1 VALSLSIRWK
11 LGLAA
16 GIPVLGAVV
25 LAMQIVSSARDE
37 ARRAESLGSV
47 ESLAELSADITKV
60 LHALELERAEVALGL
75 GLDDKHAAKGT
86 AEVVQRREAARFEKT
101 DAELAA
107 LHAFLGEHATSRLPR
122 RLAAAIEQ
130 TTDPLQRL
138 PEFRKRVKDR
148 HASLAQVLDQYGV
161 VTRALVKATAALTDL
176 SDDGQFLRLITSLV
190 ALLDLDER
198 ASEEHAL
205 LSHVFAVGEFPPGSY
220 RRLVTIVSEQ
230 ETYGGV
236 FRTLAAVEHQQ
247 MYDSLQGESAF
258 RESERLRKLALE
270 STDEKLVSDAE
281 AYFEMGQKRL
291 ELLRGVEALLDGQI
305 RSTVLAKIA
314 AVQRALTL
322 SVSLAASV
330 VLSSLL
336 FAWFIARGVTRRVDL
351 LRDASRRIGLGD
363 LGVRVRVS
371 SHDELG
377 QLGGSFNDM
386 VGELER
392 ARGQLSNQAR
402 MARELEIAATIQ
414 RAMLPP
420 QPSHPDFEFAGKMVP
435 ADEVGGDFYDVLSKP
450 DGRDLWITVGD
461 VSGHG
466 VGAGLVMLMTQ
477 VAFASHFLMDSTLAS
492 AHVLSDVN
500 RLLCENITHRLRDD
514 KYVTV
519 QLLKYTGAGKFVCV
533 GGHVWPLVYRVKT
546 GRCDLVRTPGPWL
559 GILPALGQIPESAI
573 DLDPGDVLC
582 LYSDGLSE
590 ARNDSGELFD
600 TDRLAQALEK
610 AIHDEEGLANVPEAV
625 FAVVEDFSGRHDDDW
640 TMLLVK
646 RTAGSQARIGA

>member
-1 VALSLSIRWK
+1 MALSLSIRQK

-16 GIPVLGAVV
+16 GVPVLGAIV
-25 LAMQIVSSARDE
+25 LAMQIVGSAREE

-47 ESLAELSADITKV
+47 ESLAELSADITRV
-60 LHALELERAEVALGL
+60 LHALELERADVALVC
-75 GLDDKHAAKGT
+75 AA
-86 AEVVQRREAARFEKT
+86 QRKEGAAAGNKKATDRAAARFDKT
-101 DAELAA
+101 DAD
-107 LHAFLGEHATSRLPR
+107 LGELKTFLRAHASSRLPR
-122 RLAAAIEQ
+122 RLAAALEE
-130 TTDPLQRL
+130 TTVPLQRL
-138 PEFRKRVKDR
+138 PDFRQKVQ
-148 HASLAQVLDQYGV
+148 AGQANLAEILDQYGV

-205 LSHVFAVGEFPPGSY
+205 LAHVFAMGEFPPGSY
-220 RRLVTIVSEQ
+220 RRLVTLVSEQ
-230 ETYGGV
+230 ETYGSV

-247 MYDSLQGESAF
+247 MYGALQGESAF

-270 STDEKLVSDAE
+270 STDEQLSVDAE
-281 AYFEMGQKRL
+281 EYFAVGQKRL
-291 ELLRGVEALLDGQI
+291 ELLRRVEDLLDGQI

-314 AVQRALTL
+314 AVERALTL
-322 SVSLAASV
+322 SVSLASGV

-351 LRDASRRIGLGD
+351 LRDASRRIGQGD

-377 QLGGSFNDM
+377 QLSGSFNDM

-392 ARGQLSNQAR
+392 ARASLGNQAR

-420 QPSHPDFEFAGKMVP
+420 QPSHRDFEFAGKMVP
-435 ADEVGGDFYDVLSKP
+435 ADEVGGDFYDVLSRA
-450 DGRDLWITVGD
+450 DDLWITVGD

-477 VAFASHFLMDSTLAS
+477 VAFASHFLMDSSLS
-492 AHVLSDVN
+492 SDIVLSDVN
-500 RLLCENITHRLRDD
+500 RLLCENIAQRLRDD

-519 QLLKYTGAGKFVCV
+519 QLLKYAGNGRFVCV
-533 GGHVWPLVYRVKT
+533 GGHVWPLVYRAKT
-546 GRCDLVRTPGPWL
+546 GRCDVVRTPGPWL
-559 GILPALGQIPESAI
+559 GILPHLGHIPESTI
-573 DLDPGDVLC
+573 DLEPGDVLC

-600 TDRLAQALEK
+600 VDRLARSVER
-610 AIHDEEGLANVPEAV
+610 AITQEETLAKVPDTV
-625 FAVVEDFSGRHDDDW
+625 FASVEDFSSHHDDDW

-646 RTAGSQARIGA
+646 RISPA

>member
-1 VALSLSIRWK
+1 MGLSLSIRQK

-16 GIPVLGAVV
+16 GIPVLGAIV
-25 LAMQIVSSARDE
+25 LAMQIVGSAREE

-47 ESLAELSADITKV
+47 ESLAELSADITRV
-60 LHALELERAEVALGL
+60 LHALELERADVALVS
-75 GLDDKHAAKGT
+75 AAQRKEGNS
-86 AEVVQRREAARFEKT
+86 AEQPAKERAATRFEKT
-101 DAELAA
+101 DADLAA
-107 LHAFLGEHATSRLPR
+107 LKTFLRAHASSRLPR
-122 RLAAAIEQ
+122 RLAAALEE
-130 TTDPLQRL
+130 TTVPLQSL
-138 PEFRKRVKDR
+138 PDFRQKVQGGQ
-148 HASLAQVLDQYGV
+148 ASLAEILDQYGV

-205 LSHVFAVGEFPPGSY
+205 LAHVFAMGEFPPGSY
-220 RRLVTIVSEQ
+220 RRLVTLVSEQ
-230 ETYGGV
+230 ETYGSV
-236 FRTLAAVEHQQ
+236 FRTLAAVEHRQ
-247 MYDSLQGESAF
+247 MYDELQGEGAF

-270 STDEKLVSDAE
+270 TTDELSVDAE
-281 AYFEMGQKRL
+281 EYFATGQKKL
-291 ELLRGVEALLDGQI
+291 ELLRRVEDLLDGQI

-322 SVSLAASV
+322 SVSLASGV

-351 LRDASRRIGLGD
+351 LRDASRRIGQGD

-377 QLGGSFNDM
+377 QLSGSFNDM

-392 ARGQLSNQAR
+392 ARASLGNQAR

-435 ADEVGGDFYDVLSKP
+435 ADEVGGDFYDVLS
-450 DGRDLWITVGD
+450 RAEDLWITVGD

-477 VAFASHFLMDSTLAS
+477 VAFASHFLMDSSLSSDIVLA
-492 AHVLSDVN
+492 DVN
-500 RLLCENITHRLRDD
+500 RLLCENIAQRLHDD

-519 QLLKYTGAGKFVCV
+519 QLLKYAGHGKFVCV
-533 GGHVWPLVYRVKT
+533 GGHVWPLVYRART
-546 GRCDLVRTPGPWL
+546 GKCDVVRTPGPWL
-559 GILPALGQIPESAI
+559 GILPALGHIPESVI
-573 DLDPGDVLC
+573 ELDPGDVLC

-590 ARNDSGELFD
+590 ARNDTGELFD
-600 TDRLAQALEK
+600 VDRLARSLER
-610 AIHDEEGLANVPEAV
+610 AIMQEETLSKVPDTV
-625 FAVVEDFSGRHDDDW
+625 FASVEDFSGRHDDDW

-646 RTAGSQARIGA
+646 RIRSDSQSAVR